1 MNVYLI
7 RKGGIEVLIKLCLTL
22 VIVCL
27 CSFAV
32 TIIMLDN
39 GRRNIAKGALYVLLA
54 ATSAEIVCIFI
65 AIWR

>member
-1 MNVYLI
+1 M
-7 RKGGIEVLIKLCLTL
+7 LIKLCLTL